1 MTNSI
6 LSHSGSSVHIG
17 SSMTNGSAQVTSTA
31 AKPGAVVHLEFS
43 VKPTPLSQ
51 KNKRF
56 GGLLDR
62 IKNDANLHS
71 EMQDARAWVADTLL
85 SPEGETIR
93 SLRLQKGWS
102 QQDFADR
109 LSTTQAQIARIEKGN
124 TDPRRS
130 TCKKIR
136 EVLGI
141 TAEKLDEIMERQE
154 RIHESRNEK

>member
-1 MTNSI
+1 
-6 LSHSGSSVHIG
+6 
-17 SSMTNGSAQVTSTA
+17 MTNGSAQISSTA
-31 AKPGAVVHLEFS
+31 VKPGAVVHLEFS

-51 KNKRF
+51 KNNRF
-56 GGLLDR
+56 KGLLDR
-62 IKNDANLHS
+62 INNDTDLLS
-71 EMQDARAWVADTLL
+71 DLQDARAWVADTLL
-85 SPEGETIR
+85 NPEGETIR
-93 SLRLQKGWS
+93 SLRLKKGWS

-109 LSTTQAQIARIEKGN
+109 LSTTQAQVARIEKGN

-154 RIHESRNEK
+154 RIYESRNEK

>member
-1 MTNSI
+1 MHVGNSRT
-6 LSHSGSSVHIG
+6 SG
-17 SSMTNGSAQVTSTA
+17 NGHTTATA
-31 AKPGAVVHLEFS
+31 ATPGVVVQCEFS

-56 GGLLDR
+56 GSLLDR
-62 IKNDANLHS
+62 INADDDLRS
-71 EMQDARAWVADTLL
+71 EMKAARSWVADTFV
-85 SPEGETIR
+85 SQEGDTIR
-93 SLRLQKGWS
+93 SLRMKNGWS

-109 LSTTQAQIARIEKGN
+109 LDSTQAQVARIEKGN

-136 EVLGI
+136 EALGI

-154 RIHESRNEK
+154 RIYESRNGK

>member
-1 MTNSI
+1 M
-6 LSHSGSSVHIG
+6 HIG
-17 SSMTNGSAQVTSTA
+17 SSMTNGSPQVSSTA
-31 AKPGAVVHLEFS
+31 VKPGAVVHLEFS

-51 KNKRF
+51 KNSRF
-56 GGLLDR
+56 KGLLER
-62 IKNDANLHS
+62 ISSDSNLRS
-71 EMQDARAWVADTLL
+71 EIQDARAWVADTLL
-85 SPEGETIR
+85 DPEGETIR
-93 SLRLQKGWS
+93 SLRLKKGWS

-109 LSTTQAQIARIEKGN
+109 LLTTQAQVARIEKGN

-154 RIHESRNEK
+154 RIYESRNEK